1 MDKQVRQTDGWRDTG
16 TGKQVDGWV
25 VNKRKVDGES
35 AEQTGRQIDN
45 EKEARC
51 GNWVAWL

>member
-1 MDKQVRQTDGWRDTG
+1 MDKQVRQTDGWRDMG